1 MALRSV
7 LPGVSVKATTVII
20 ATERKPTR
28 DYHCPVAHC
37 GRFLTTST
45 ATEGMIR
52 VKCESCKSWHWFRL
66 GIDGKPS
73 RP

>member
-1 MALRSV
+1 MGIGQV
-7 LPGVSVKATTVII
+7 LHGVSVKTTAVFV

-28 DYHCPVAHC
+28 DYHCPVHGC
-37 GRFLTTST
+37 GRFLMTST
-45 ATEGMIR
+45 ATEGSTR

-73 RP
+73 RS